1 MTKKKNIIP
10 EVERDMYCI
19 IERDIKLNENLS
31 LLRKKC
37 KFKMKIKDDVI
48 CNLSYFVF
56 IFLTSFLFLNDF
68 R

>member
-37 KFKMKIKDDVI
+37 KFKMKIKMM
-48 CNLSYFVF
+48 SYVTYRILYLF
-56 IFLTSFLFLNDF
+56 FLHHFSF
-68 R
+68 